1 MSSIFAP
8 FSHNL
13 LTISSCPFLVANKK
27 NPDILIIFYLR
38 RGVIKKKFPT
48 RCHPRWVRIPEKNL
62 QKSKKINSLEPKIR
76 LKNYP
81 GGGY

>member
-1 MSSIFAP
+1 LSI
-8 FSHNL
+8 
-13 LTISSCPFLVANKK
+13 
-27 NPDILIIFYLR
+27 

-48 RCHPRWVRIPEKNL
+48 RCHPRWVHIPEKNL